1 MKCTASVQ
9 CSEEIAT
16 VCAMLGVG
24 NAIFYTPKD
33 KKVHAENAHKAFH
46 RGNVGDHI
54 ALMNV
59 YNGYKENGSSSSW
72 CYENF
77 VQVGGPLWHEPQQAL
92 SSPRCC
98 LGAALEW
105 VMWEDGARPGMGGQ
119 LLTGYMCR
127 MQGDPCL
134 SRYTVRHGAHD
145 CVGAVQQRSMKRA
158 DDIRDQIV
166 GLMDRTEV
174 PLVSNLGDNDRIK
187 KTIAAGFFYNTANLQ
202 KNGSYRTVKNP
213 QSVHIHPSSGM
224 AEVRHLVSLHT

>member
-1 MKCTASVQ
+1 MQ

-77 VQVGGPLWHEPQQAL
+77 VQVGNSLARASTETVYARMLH
-92 SSPRCC
+92 S
-98 LGAALEW
+98 AAL
-105 VMWEDGARPGMGGQ
+105 ARMMKEAGSPQG
-119 LLTGYMCR
+119 
-127 MQGDPCL
+127 MQGQTL
-134 SRYTVRHGAHD
+134 T
-145 CVGAVQQRSMKRA
+145 
-158 DDIRDQIV
+158 
-166 GLMDRTEV
+166 LDR
-174 PLVSNLGDNDRIK
+174 GR
-187 KTIAAGFFYNTANLQ
+187 
-202 KNGSYRTVKNP
+202 
-213 QSVHIHPSSGM
+213 M
-224 AEVRHLVSLHT
+224 